1 VLELNPRLAGACG
14 FPLACGVNLVEL
26 AIDVVEP
33 ASRTVKPLRE
43 LSDVTYRPGV
53 RLDWLGGDLR
63 GLFRSVRAREI
74 TFTQGLL
81 WGVRLLRALL
91 RADRHL
97 VWSLR
102 DPLPAI
108 KGYFTE
114 QRSA

>member
-1 VLELNPRLAGACG
+1 M
-14 FPLACGVNLVEL
+14 EL
-26 AIDVVEP
+26 AIDAVEP
-33 ASRTVKPLRE
+33 ASRTVNPLRD
-43 LSDVTYRPGV
+43 LTGVTYRPGV

-63 GLFRSVRAREI
+63 GLFRSVQAHEI

-81 WGVRLLRALL
+81 WAAQLLRALL

-114 QRSA
+114 QRRAR